1 MIDDTIKKLDT
12 VVLVTEQSDHGL
24 KSGDVGVVVELY
36 APDGVEIEFVT
47 GSGKTQALLT
57 LNRND
62 VRPIASD
69 EILSARSI
77 DAA

>member
-1 MIDDTIKKLDT
+1 MSENTIKKLDT
-12 VVLVTEQSDHGL
+12 VVLVTEQIEHGL
-24 KSGDVGVVVELY
+24 KSGDIGVVVELY
-36 APDGVEIEFVT
+36 DPDGVEVEFVT

-57 LNRND
+57 LVQSD

-69 EILSARSI
+69 EILTTRSI

>member
-57 LNRND
+57 LNRSD